1 MDAECFQPQQILGD
15 VRQYQQL
22 AEQHEQR
29 RLQLSHEA
37 QQQQEHGTQQDGAA
51 AGSLESID
59 PNTVHP
65 DVWAA
70 ACLLGAKGTQ
80 LIKIY
85 RELQDCR
92 SVKHQQQP
100 LGSAHIKLHHNNV
113 SVMFSAVPELNAWLT
128 VCNAAWQA
136 GPDCAAMTAVHGWSL
151 QCRPVEL
158 ASFNPA

>member
-1 MDAECFQPQQILGD
+1 MILIAAFAAVGSKVFKSVTAAGMDSECFQPHQILGD

-37 QQQQEHGTQQDGAA
+37 QQQQEHSVQQDGAA
-51 AGSLESID
+51 AGSLECID

-92 SVKHQQQP
+92 SVKRLSAAGCKQTGLSTHQAA
-100 LGSAHIKLHHNNV
+100 S
-113 SVMFSAVPELNAWLT
+113 PEC
-128 VCNAAWQA
+128 VC
-136 GPDCAAMTAVHGWSL
+136 
-151 QCRPVEL
+151 
-158 ASFNPA
+158 